1 MRGIEETGR
10 VQEEGL
16 LTMGPPVDPAARPSR
31 LAPLAHL
38 AVLLLLSLS
47 FLSGLAVWRGQALLP
62 QLSDTPGWLPA
73 LLRLHGCLSPF
84 LCALFGSLCCQHIR
98 LGWQLKANLATGFSL
113 EIVFAGLILSGA
125 GLYYLGSADCR
136 NASLWTHRLLG
147 LLLPL
152 SLGAH
157 WTAGL

>member
-1 MRGIEETGR
+1 
-10 VQEEGL
+10 
-16 LTMGPPVDPAARPSR
+16 MGPPVDPAARPSR
-31 LAPLAHL
+31 LAPLTHL

-47 FLSGLAVWRGQALLP
+47 FLSGLALWRGQAV
-62 QLSDTPGWLPA
+62 QSQTSQTPAWLPA
-73 LLRLHGCLSPF
+73 LLMLHGCLNPF
-84 LCALFGSLCCQHIR
+84 LCALFGYLCCQHIR

-125 GLYYLGSADCR
+125 GLYYLGSADWR
-136 NASLWTHRLLG
+136 NACLWTHRLLG

-157 WTAGL
+157 WTAGLRWARQTTK